1 MKEEEEEFIEK
12 VEETKKM
19 VRIWRQGDVIV
30 REVTAIPSD
39 SVRSETDEVRIASET
54 GHAHVLKG
62 VRVFVNKNPSDPQ
75 LQGQLQQY
83 VILEEPSQMVHP
95 QHAALQLSRG
105 MYRVTTVRDYAP
117 ARRLLD

>member
-1 MKEEEEEFIEK
+1 
-12 VEETKKM
+12 M

-30 REVTAIPSD
+30 REVSEIPSNT
-39 SVRSETDEVRIASET
+39 VRSETDEIRISSET

-62 VRVFVNKNPSDPQ
+62 GRVFVSKNLRDSQ
-75 LQGQLQQY
+75 LLGQQQQHY
-83 VILEEPSQMVHP
+83 VILEGPSQMAHP
-95 QHAALQLSRG
+95 QHGALQLSRG

>member
-1 MKEEEEEFIEK
+1 

-19 VRIWRQGDVIV
+19 ARIWRQGDVVV

-62 VRVFVNKNPSDPQ
+62 GRVFVSKNPRDSQQ
-75 LQGQLQQY
+75 LGQQQY

-105 MYRVTTVRDYAP
+105 MYRITTVRDYAP
-117 ARRLLD
+117 ARRLMD